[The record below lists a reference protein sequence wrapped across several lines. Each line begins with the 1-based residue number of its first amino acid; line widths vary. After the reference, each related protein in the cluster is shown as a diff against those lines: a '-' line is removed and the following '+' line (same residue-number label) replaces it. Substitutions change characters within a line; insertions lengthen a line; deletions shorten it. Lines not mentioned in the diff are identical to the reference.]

1 MTKRPTPQQRQA
13 QKEYEISMALFVA
26 MMLILLMCAS
36 CTAPKGSALPCYYFA
51 DKGGA
56 QK

>member
-1 MTKRPTPQQRQA
+1 MTKRPTHKQRQA
-13 QKEYEISMALFVA
+13 QREYEISLGLFVA

-36 CTAPKGSALPCYYFA
+36 CTTPKGSALPCYYFA

-56 QK
+56 IK